1 MAPTEEDS
9 MRPAFVCR
17 IIAIVGCAMIFGSCL
32 TGHTA
37 ELSPSGYTL
46 RQVIQL
52 ALQHNPKMKGAEAVF
67 EQSQSQRVTAD
78 AYLNPTIIASAG
90 PGWIRDP
97 STGVSI
103 IERTVTVQQPLEWLG
118 KRAARQRA
126 ADAGV
131 GGARAGLEQTTVSV
145 MADTKGAFFQ
155 LLFAQQD
162 AELAREN
169 LNTVEDL
176 VKLVSARVST
186 KEAPKFELIKATV
199 ELQKAQKDLARADNA
214 LLVVRAKLNT
224 VTGKALGESFAV
236 QGEFETVRAGL
247 ELHKLMNQATERQ
260 PALRRQQKIVEQ
272 AEYTIEHER
281 ASRIPNVSVIGQYHR
296 EAGDESM
303 TAGLS
308 VALPLWY
315 RRQGEIGTAMAMH
328 QEAQA
333 ERDRMQQELEQTVT
347 QHFQE
352 MQTAQAQMKVFEQG
366 LLHQAKEA
374 LDIAQFSFRH
384 GASSL
389 LEVID
394 AQRVY
399 RQTLLE
405 YAQAQAD
412 HSIALARLERA
423 VGGLP

>member
-1 MAPTEEDS
+1 MAPTGEDS
-9 MRPAFVCR
+9 MGPALVCR
-17 IIAIVGCAMIFGSCL
+17 IIAMFGCVMIFDAYSAY
-32 TGHTA
+32 A
-37 ELSPSGYTL
+37 EELHSSGYTL
-46 RQVIQL
+46 NQVTQL
-52 ALQHNPKMKGAEAVF
+52 ALQHNPKLKGAEAVL
-67 EQSQSQRVTAD
+67 EQSRSQRVMAG
-78 AYLNPTIIASAG
+78 AYLNPTITGSVG
-90 PGWIRDP
+90 RGSIRDP
-97 STGVSI
+97 RTGVSI
-103 IERTVTVQQPLEWLG
+103 AERTITVEQPLEWLG

-131 GGARAGLEQTTVSV
+131 GGALAGLEQAKVV
-145 MADTKGAFFQ
+145 VLAGVKEAFFQ
-155 LLFAQQD
+155 LLFAQHD
-162 AELAREN
+162 AQLARGN
-169 LNTVEDL
+169 LKTVEDL

-186 KEAPKFELIKATV
+186 KEAPKFELVKATV
-199 ELQKAQKDLARADNA
+199 ELQKSQKDLARADNA
-214 LLVVRAKLNT
+214 LLVARATLNT
-224 VTGKALGESFAV
+224 VTGKALGESFTI
-236 QGEFETVRAGL
+236 QGEFETVRTDL
-247 ELHKLMNQATERQ
+247 ELHALMNQAADQQ
-260 PALRRQQKIVEQ
+260 PALRRQQKVVEQ

-296 EAGDESM
+296 EAGDESV

-308 VALPLWY
+308 MALPIWY
-315 RRQGEIGTAMAMH
+315 RRQGEIGTAMGTH
-328 QEAQA
+328 REAQA
-333 ERDRMQQELEQTVT
+333 ERDRMQQELEQTIT

-352 MQTAQAQMKVFEQG
+352 VQTAQAQMQVFERG

-384 GASSL
+384 GATSL